1 MRKVIPIVDKR
12 PLVNPLLSA
21 SYKHKE
27 GSPLKDH
34 FGRPLR
40 DLRISVTDRCNF
52 RCDYCM
58 PRENFG
64 SDHTFLPYADILS
77 FEEIARLAR
86 IFAKLGV
93 DKLRLTG
100 GEPLLRKNLSMLLKM
115 LSSVKGNNENA
126 LDIAITTNATLLK
139 QQASALKQAGL
150 NRITVS
156 LDALEPQLFKK
167 MSDSRIDVATVLEG
181 IRAADQVGLAPL
193 KINMVVRKNINDN
206 QIIPLA
212 EYFRHSGKI
221 LRFIEFMDVGVTN
234 SWMKSEVLSATEIIS
249 IVQERFPLE
258 PISPNYDGEV
268 ARRWR
273 YLDGAGEV
281 GVISSVSQTFCGDCT
296 RMRLSPEG
304 RLYTCLFA
312 ENGFDLRTPLRDGA
326 DDQEITDIIAGIWH
340 QRNDRY
346 SELRGQ
352 QTTDRKKIEMSY
364 IGG

>member
-1 MRKVIPIVDKR
+1 M
-12 PLVNPLLSA
+12 L
-21 SYKHKE
+21 
-27 GSPLKDH
+27 
-34 FGRPLR
+34 
-40 DLRISVTDRCNF
+40 F
-52 RCDYCM
+52 R
-58 PRENFG
+58 F
-64 SDHTFLPYADILS
+64 
-77 FEEIARLAR
+77 
-86 IFAKLGV
+86 
-93 DKLRLTG
+93 
-100 GEPLLRKNLSMLLKM
+100 
-115 LSSVKGNNENA
+115 
-126 LDIAITTNATLLK
+126 TLLK
-139 QQASALKQAGL
+139 QQASALKEAGL
-150 NRITVS
+150 SRITVS

-181 IRAADQVGLAPL
+181 IHAAGQVGLAPL

-234 SWMKSEVLSATEIIS
+234 SWIKSDVLSAREIIS
-249 IVQERFPLE
+249 MVHDRFPLE

-268 ARRWR
+268 AKRWR
-273 YLDGAGEV
+273 YIDGAGEV

-312 ENGFDLRTPLRDGA
+312 ESGFDLRTPLRDGA

-340 QRNDRY
+340 QRSDRY